1 MVDNFIK
8 LEKGKYIFLRNL
20 IQRSKVEWPKRS
32 RNVEK
37 GSLANHCHLLV
48 FYTKNLCV
56 KPRYFVETEQKEQQF
71 HYRHCNF
78 YLVVNLDYWKPL
90 YTFAWKEKKTL
101 TGLKF
106 GKKGCLI
113 HKSYETYCLP
123 LNLNFLNEVFW
134 LFYKYK
140 YAFSST
146 YVYFEKEWCERRVEE
161 W

>member
-106 GKKGCLI
+106 GKKGSRLNTNGPCKLQL
-113 HKSYETYCLP
+113 HEQKHLSRLKNWGFRFRTQTYA
-123 LNLNFLNEVFW
+123 
-134 LFYKYK
+134 Y
-140 YAFSST
+140 
-146 YVYFEKEWCERRVEE
+146 R
-161 W
+161 